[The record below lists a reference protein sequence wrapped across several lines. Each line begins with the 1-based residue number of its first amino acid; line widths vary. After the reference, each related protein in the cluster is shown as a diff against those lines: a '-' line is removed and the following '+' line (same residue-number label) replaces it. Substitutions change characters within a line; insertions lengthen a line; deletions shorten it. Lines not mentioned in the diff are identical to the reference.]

1 MVSTNGTGV
10 TKSPQEQRYDQRRQA
25 RLDAHTNRQKYDAV
39 LNEFQPDAV
48 EIERQSVPGG
58 ARWTLYTAIALIC
71 ATIAW
76 SYWAQVDQVVVGEGK
91 LITTVAP
98 VLIDTKLPS
107 PIRSINVKFGDR
119 VKAGQ
124 VVATLDP
131 TFSDV
136 DVKKLETKQ
145 ALLLALK
152 ARLTAERDAQSFSI
166 AGHEDDLDWL
176 MQSQLYLQRKDAY
189 DSKINEF
196 EAEQNKFKA
205 AQENNFEAIKFAKSN
220 YVDFKEYESRILKLY
235 DKGSKSEE
243 DRLSRK
249 VQTNDAEMKWRDAW
263 HKKIELAKDVEALL
277 TRRNAFIAENRA
289 KIMTELV
296 EAHEKLVE
304 TDQELQKANQAN
316 SYTDV
321 VVPDTLDYKE
331 FVVIDVSEKS
341 VGTIGEPGQPLLKL
355 IPTDVPL
362 EVEIEIQGKDIAL
375 IREASTEQI
384 ENPEKGLPYGSEVRI
399 KLVSFPFQ
407 KHGTLSGVVRKISED
422 SFEREESKGIPSLTT
437 YKVRV
442 QLLEPVKLDDVK
454 DTFRLMP
461 GMAATAEIKVGR
473 RRVLD
478 YFLYPLIRYLDQSI
492 REP

>member
-1 MVSTNGTGV
+1 
-10 TKSPQEQRYDQRRQA
+10 
-25 RLDAHTNRQKYDAV
+25 
-39 LNEFQPDAV
+39 
-48 EIERQSVPGG
+48 
-58 ARWTLYTAIALIC
+58 
-71 ATIAW
+71 
-76 SYWAQVDQVVVGEGK
+76 
-91 LITTVAP
+91 
-98 VLIDTKLPS
+98 LIDTKLPS

-119 VKAGQ
+119 VSAGQ

-136 DVKKLETKQ
+136 DVKKLETKK
-145 ALLLALK
+145 ALLLAQK
-152 ARLTAERDAQSFSI
+152 ARLISERDGQTFSI
-166 AGHEDDLDWL
+166 AGHEEDLDWL

-189 DSKINEF
+189 DSKIREF
-196 EAEQNKFKA
+196 EAEQDKLNA
-205 AQENNFEAIKFAKSN
+205 TQENNLEAIEFAEEN
-220 YVDFKEYESRILKLY
+220 YLDFREYEERIKKLY

-249 VQTNDAEMKWRDAW
+249 VQSNEAKKNLRDSLY
-263 HKKIELAKDVEALL
+263 KKEELAKEFEAVK

-321 VVPDTLDYKE
+321 VVPDSLDYKE

-355 IPTDVPL
+355 IPIDVPL
-362 EVEIEIQGKDIAL
+362 EVEIEVQGKDIAL
-375 IREASTEQI
+375 IREASIHQI
-384 ENPEKGLPYGSEVRI
+384 QNPNEGLPYGSEVRV

-407 KHGTLSGVVRKISED
+407 KHGTLRGVVRTISED
-422 SFEREESKGIPSLTT
+422 SFEREENKGVPSLTT

-442 QLLEPVKLDDVK
+442 QLLEPVKLDNVT

-473 RRVLD
+473 RRVID

>member
-1 MVSTNGTGV
+1 MVPTDGTGV
-10 TKSPQEQRYDQRRQA
+10 TKSPQAQRYDQRRQA
-25 RLDAHTNRQKYDAV
+25 RLDAHTNRQKNDAI

-58 ARWTLYTAIALIC
+58 ARWTLYCVIALIC
-71 ATIAW
+71 ATITW

-91 LITTVAP
+91 LITSVSP

-119 VKAGQ
+119 VSAGQ

-136 DVKKLETKQ
+136 DVKKLETKK
-145 ALLLALK
+145 ALLLAQK
-152 ARLTAERDAQSFSI
+152 ARLISERDGQTFSI
-166 AGHEDDLDWL
+166 AGHEEDLDWL

-189 DSKINEF
+189 DSKIREF
-196 EAEQNKFKA
+196 EAEQDKLNA
-205 AQENNFEAIKFAKSN
+205 TQENNLEAIEFAEEN
-220 YVDFKEYESRILKLY
+220 YLDFREYEERIKKLY

-249 VQTNDAEMKWRDAW
+249 VQSNEAKKNLRDSLY
-263 HKKIELAKDVEALL
+263 KKEELAKEFEAIK

-321 VVPDTLDYKE
+321 VVPDSLDYKE

-355 IPTDVPL
+355 IPIDVPL
-362 EVEIEIQGKDIAL
+362 EVEIEVQGKDIAL
-375 IREASTEQI
+375 IREASIHQI
-384 ENPEKGLPYGSEVRI
+384 QNPNEGLPYGSEVRV

-407 KHGTLSGVVRKISED
+407 KHGTLRGVVRTISED
-422 SFEREESKGIPSLTT
+422 SFEREENKGVPSLTT

-442 QLLEPVKLDDVK
+442 QLLEPVKLDNVT

-473 RRVLD
+473 RRVID